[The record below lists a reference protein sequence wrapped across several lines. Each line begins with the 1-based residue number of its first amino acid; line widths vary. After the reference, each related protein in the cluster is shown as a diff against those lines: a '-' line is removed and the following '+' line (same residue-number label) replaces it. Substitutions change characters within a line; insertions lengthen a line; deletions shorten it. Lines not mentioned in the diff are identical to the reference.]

1 MKKLYLIAGIL
12 WGISSPIAL
21 AKYKYQEGD
30 CITPIN
36 DSWSWYQGFATVKGV
51 FERKDEDYYGS
62 NIVYLLLIVK
72 GAPPWTKYQGT
83 QQSVYDLESIDDN
96 TQKAPQWMCD
106 RS

>member
-1 MKKLYLIAGIL
+1 MRRLYLIVIIL

-21 AKYKYQEGD
+21 AQYKYQEGD

-36 DSWSWYQGFATVKGV
+36 NSWSWYQGFATVKGV
-51 FERKDEDYYGS
+51 FERKDKDYYGS
-62 NIVYLLLIVK
+62 NLVYLLLIVK
-72 GAPPWTKYQGT
+72 GASLWTKSQGT

-96 TQKAPQWMCD
+96 TQKVPEWMCD